1 MFGIKSVN
9 DVLKKIHQ
17 MNEKMNDHAKDTD
30 KRLDNIEKVLLAQ
43 EINLKEHMKRS
54 DNLEEM
60 VKIIQEK
67 ELKPLSKHVSM
78 VEGGLKL
85 IGILGIIAT
94 IIGTIVKVFVVV

>member
-1 MFGIKSVN
+1 MFGVRSVN
-9 DVLKKIHQ
+9 DVLKKIQQ
-17 MNEKMNDHAKDTD
+17 MNEKMHEHAKDTD

-78 VEGGLKL
+78 VEGALKL
-85 IGILGIIAT
+85 VGILGIVAT
-94 IIGTIVKVFVVV
+94 IIGTIVKIFGIV